1 MNTTRTVVKLRT
13 KLFIL
18 APEKVD
24 ILEMEGF
31 NLTVMTCTGLGDL
44 TKKTWSPASGWTV
57 ILFVVRKRNICI
69 SSENICIRK
78 QSRSRKIIHSSS
90 VVISIRDVAVRQM

>member
-1 MNTTRTVVKLRT
+1 MNAARVVVKLRT

-31 NLTVMTCTGLGDL
+31 NMTVMTCMGLGDL
-44 TKKTWSPASGWTV
+44 AKKT
-57 ILFVVRKRNICI
+57 
-69 SSENICIRK
+69 
-78 QSRSRKIIHSSS
+78 
-90 VVISIRDVAVRQM
+90 